1 MCVSVADNMIN
12 AIRVFEIKRY
22 QEMEIGEVKKSK
34 KIVIDPG
41 SAFHLCLVWDLGT
54 TPIQTTMLTR
64 LRVDYLYLYNFSS
77 REKSLK
83 SFF

>member
-22 QEMEIGEVKKSK
+22 QEMEIGEMKNQR
-34 KIVIDPG
+34 IVIDPG

-54 TPIQTTMLTR
+54 TPIQITM
-64 LRVDYLYLYNFSS
+64 
-77 REKSLK
+77 
-83 SFF
+83 

>member
-54 TPIQTTMLTR
+54 TPIQTTM
-64 LRVDYLYLYNFSS
+64 
-77 REKSLK
+77 
-83 SFF
+83 

>member
-1 MCVSVADNMIN
+1 MII
-12 AIRVFEIKRY
+12 AIRTRLFDIKRY
-22 QEMEIGEVKKSK
+22 QEMEIGEMKNQR
-34 KIVIDPG
+34 IVIDPG

-77 REKSLK
+77 CEKSLN